1 MRTKLILVEG
11 LPGSGKSTTANFIY
25 DILKANQ
32 IDVEIFTEGNLDHPA
47 DYEGV
52 ACFTK
57 DEFDQML
64 LETDSVEWKEVF
76 TRQARFNGTHYLL
89 PYRKIQNE
97 YGLSDD
103 SLGAMFKKDIYELPF
118 EQNADL
124 IAGRWAEFADKALT
138 EDKTYIF
145 ECCFIQNPITI
156 GIVKYGEPKEKVA
169 HYVKRLADAIER
181 LNPVLFYV
189 EQDDIEFSF
198 KKAIQERPA
207 EWATGFMEYYT
218 GQGYGNQHG
227 LQGLEGTLKVLKA
240 RREIEREIFDSLSFG
255 KEIVNN
261 SKFELEKHKTILT
274 DKLKSF
280 GIL

>member
-1 MRTKLILVEG
+1 MRAKLILVEG

-32 IDVEIFTEGNLDHPA
+32 INVELFTEGNLDHPA
-47 DYEGV
+47 DYEGA

-57 DEFDQML
+57 DEFDQLL
-64 LETDSVEWKEVF
+64 LETDSVELKEVLK
-76 TRQARFNGTHYLL
+76 RQARQKGSHYLL
-89 PYRKIQNE
+89 HYRKIQNE

-103 SLGAMFKKDIYELPF
+103 AIGAMFKKDIYELPF

-124 IAGRWAEFADKALT
+124 ITGRWAEFADKALT

-145 ECCFIQNPITI
+145 ECCFIQNPMTI
-156 GIVKYGEPKEKVA
+156 GMVKYGEPKEKVA
-169 HYVKRLADAIER
+169 HYVKRLADAIEC

-189 EQDDIEFSF
+189 EQDNIEFSF

-207 EWATGFMEYYT
+207 EWLSGFMEYYT
-218 GQGYGNQHG
+218 SQGFGKQHG
-227 LQGLEGTLKVLKA
+227 LQGLGGTLKVLEA
-240 RREIEREIFDSLSFG
+240 RREIEREIFDSISFG
-255 KEIVNN
+255 KDIVNN
-261 SKFELEKHKTILT
+261 TKFELEKHKSILT